1 MPSSSAAARA
11 DWSFARLL
19 ETQPG
24 LPAFHAGTHSA
35 TRAEL
40 LAESRRAAA
49 HLAALGF
56 RRGDVLA
63 VWLPDGAGW
72 LQFLFAAAQL
82 GVLMVPISTR
92 YKFEEARHVIETSGA
107 KGMAVATD
115 FLGFD
120 YVGNARRIQSEIP
133 TLQHLIEIETAR
145 GFFSAPG
152 TQATVTATGE
162 KNDALCTFSTSGT
175 TGQPK
180 LAVHDQHS
188 IAVHATNVM
197 RRADIRPGDVMLC
210 TLPLY
215 GVLGFVQ
222 AIGALAGGAACVFL
236 PVFDAQAT
244 AAAIERRQVT
254 HFFGSDAMFASV
266 LDVPGHSFASWRF
279 GGLADFAGLGP
290 MVLEKAEREL
300 GLRLIGLY
308 GSSECFALAAMRSPL
323 EDRAARGMAGGTPVA
338 PQIEF
343 RVVDPESGAVLE
355 QGQHGELQMRGYNV
369 MSGYL
374 NNPAASAAVLH
385 PDGWFSTGD
394 LGYSTGSAFVYLARL
409 KDTLRL
415 RGYLVDPTEI
425 EAFLCR
431 HEGVAAAQV
440 VGVNRVGEG
449 DVAVAFVRAGAAATD
464 ESALLAWCKAG
475 MANYKVPRR
484 IVFVDDF
491 PALQGPNGNKIQ
503 KNKLREM
510 AAATLGN
517 VGVKII
523 PIPS

>member
-1 MPSSSAAARA
+1 MSSALA
-11 DWSFARLL
+11 DRSFSHLL
-19 ETQPG
+19 ETDSER
-24 LPAFHAGTHSA
+24 PAFHAGAHSA

-63 VWLPDGAGW
+63 VWLPDGASW
-72 LQFLFAAAQL
+72 LQFLFAAAHL
-82 GVLMVPISTR
+82 GLLMAPISTR
-92 YKFEEARHVIETSGA
+92 YKFDEARHVIETSRA

-133 TLQHLIEIETAR
+133 TLLHLIEIETAR
-145 GFFSAPG
+145 GFFAAPG
-152 TQATVTATGE
+152 IPATVAATGDM
-162 KNDALCTFSTSGT
+162 KDSLCTFSTSGT
-175 TGQPK
+175 TGRTK

-188 IAVHATNVM
+188 IALHAHNVA

-210 TLPLY
+210 TLSLY

-222 AIGALAGGAACVFL
+222 AISALAGGAACVFL
-236 PVFDAQAT
+236 PVFDAQET
-244 AAAIERRQVT
+244 AAAIERHRVT
-254 HFFGSDAMFASV
+254 HFFGSDGIFAPV
-266 LDVPGHSFASWRF
+266 LDVRGRSFASWRF
-279 GGLADFAGLGP
+279 GGLADFAGMGP

-300 GLRLIGLY
+300 GLRLVGLY

-323 EDRAARGMAGGTPVA
+323 EEREARGVAGGTPVA
-338 PQIEF
+338 ADIEF
-343 RVVDPESGAVLE
+343 RVIDPDTGAVLE
-355 QGQHGELQMRGYNV
+355 DGKHGELQMRGYNV

-374 NNPAASAAVLH
+374 NNPAATNAVLH
-385 PDGWFSTGD
+385 ADGWFSTGD

-409 KDTLRL
+409 KDSLRL

-425 EAFLCR
+425 ETLLCR

-440 VGVNRVGEG
+440 VGVNRKGEG
-449 DVAVAFVRAGAAATD
+449 DVAVAFVRTCAATTD
-464 ESALLAWCKAG
+464 EAALLAWCKAG
-475 MANYKVPRR
+475 MANYKAPRR
-484 IVFVDDF
+484 IIFVDDF
-491 PALQGPNGNKIQ
+491 PSMQGPNGNKIQ

-510 AAATLGN
+510 AGSILAQ
-517 VGVKII
+517 
-523 PIPS
+523 S

>member
-1 MPSSSAAARA
+1 MPSSPAAARA
-11 DWSFARLL
+11 DWSFAHLL

-92 YKFEEARHVIETSGA
+92 YKFEEARHVIETSRA

-133 TLQHLIEIETAR
+133 TLEHLIEIETAR
-145 GFFSAPG
+145 GFFTAPG
-152 TQATVTATGE
+152 TLATVKAAGE
-162 KNDALCTFSTSGT
+162 KNDALCTFITSGT
-175 TGQPK
+175 TGKPK
-180 LAVHDQHS
+180 LAVLDQHS
-188 IAVHATNVM
+188 IAVHATNVA
-197 RRADIRPGDVMLC
+197 RRADILPGDVMLC
-210 TLPLY
+210 TLSLY

-244 AAAIERRQVT
+244 AAAIERRHVT
-254 HFFGSDAMFASV
+254 HFFGSDAIFAPV

-308 GSSECFALAAMRSPL
+308 GSR
-323 EDRAARGMAGGTPVA
+323 
-338 PQIEF
+338 
-343 RVVDPESGAVLE
+343 
-355 QGQHGELQMRGYNV
+355 
-369 MSGYL
+369 
-374 NNPAASAAVLH
+374 
-385 PDGWFSTGD
+385 
-394 LGYSTGSAFVYLARL
+394 
-409 KDTLRL
+409 
-415 RGYLVDPTEI
+415 
-425 EAFLCR
+425 
-431 HEGVAAAQV
+431 
-440 VGVNRVGEG
+440 
-449 DVAVAFVRAGAAATD
+449 
-464 ESALLAWCKAG
+464 
-475 MANYKVPRR
+475 
-484 IVFVDDF
+484 
-491 PALQGPNGNKIQ
+491 
-503 KNKLREM
+503 
-510 AAATLGN
+510 
-517 VGVKII
+517 
-523 PIPS
+523 